1 MLQSVIKMAQEQLL
15 QDDQIKKEL
24 EDTIKLKCY
33 HCAVEEDVDIYDS
46 MKNTSPF
53 FCSNCCKVESYGELT
68 MVEEPFCN
76 LFLTLI
82 QLTYYSSFLNGIT
95 SK

>member
-1 MLQSVIKMAQEQLL
+1 MLQSVNKMTQEQLL

-33 HCAVEEDVDIYDS
+33 YCTVEEDVDIYDS
-46 MKNTSPF
+46 LKNTSPF
-53 FCSNCCKVESYGELT
+53 FCSNCYKAEFYGELT
-68 MVEEPFCN
+68 MMEEPFCN

-82 QLTYYSSFLNGIT
+82 QFIA
-95 SK
+95 

>member
-1 MLQSVIKMAQEQLL
+1 MAQEQLL

-53 FCSNCCKVESYGELT
+53 FCSNCYKAEFYGELT
-68 MVEEPFCN
+68 MMEEPFCN
-76 LFLTLI
+76 LVLTLI
-82 QLTYYSSFLNGIT
+82 QFIA
-95 SK
+95 